1 MISTFIAALTPLST
15 LFICIG
21 IGFLLTKV
29 GILPTE
35 GSKTISKLV
44 VWVFAPALSFITMA
58 RYFTVDTIAFN
69 AVNLILSCFV
79 TALCVGIAIPLSRLL
94 TKRGTYESNIYKY
107 ALAFGNCG
115 YMGEPLV
122 QAIFGDLGLS
132 YYKIFALPIALTIY
146 AWGIPLLIKS
156 EKKGRFGLIKKIMNP
171 STVATLIGMVVGLLG
186 IGDSLPAFIGST
198 FDTLKVCMGP
208 SAMLLAGVAIAK
220 YSVKNMLT
228 NKKIYIATALRLVIL
243 PAVILSALYACMSL
257 LRVAFNMEISNSAI
271 YLAFFAVAT
280 PLGLNTVVFPEAYG
294 ADPEPGAGMAL
305 VSHTLCVVTIPL
317 LFTLVELIFGKFVI

>member
-1 MISTFIAALTPLST
+1 
-15 LFICIG
+15 
-21 IGFLLTKV
+21 
-29 GILPTE
+29 
-35 GSKTISKLV
+35 
-44 VWVFAPALSFITMA
+44 MA
-58 RYFTVDTIAFN
+58 
-69 AVNLILSCFV
+69 
-79 TALCVGIAIPLSRLL
+79 
-94 TKRGTYESNIYKY
+94 
-107 ALAFGNCG
+107 
-115 YMGEPLV
+115 
-122 QAIFGDLGLS
+122 
-132 YYKIFALPIALTIY
+132 
-146 AWGIPLLIKS
+146 
-156 EKKGRFGLIKKIMNP
+156 
-171 STVATLIGMVVGLLG
+171 VGLLG
-186 IGDSLPAFIGST
+186 IGDNLPAFIGST

-257 LRVAFNMEISNSAI
+257 MRVAFNMEISNSAI

-317 LFTLVELIFGKFVI
+317 LFTLVELIFGKFII